1 MQPQLLMG
9 QDFKTPSQPDSRE
22 FIPLCYELNLLT
34 RTLDLCVYNLYI
46 YINIILVRKIIF
58 NENISVLSDC
68 IQEFLLNGAL
78 CPLKRP
84 DDRFQLHVAKSE
96 TGQLTDPQ
104 KSAFSENTRSP

>member
-1 MQPQLLMG
+1 M
-9 QDFKTPSQPDSRE
+9 
-22 FIPLCYELNLLT
+22 C
-34 RTLDLCVYNLYI
+34 I